1 MPSQYPDIPSL
12 KQRNSLYFQTK
23 YGTKINLATGSE
35 DDSPSHYD
43 LSYENTTDYLMVAG
57 PYPHGYFLKFQNVTS
72 WKTSPIGLKTIE
84 VLETLGYELN
94 PNPSRAKSLLGFY
107 EKMRPFNKQNGDEKY
122 TKYFKPVEMNENN
135 SV

>member
-43 LSYENTTDYLMVAG
+43 LSYENTTDFIMPAG
-57 PYPHGYFLKFQNVTS
+57 PYPYLYYLQFQNVTS
-72 WKTSPIGLKTIE
+72 WKTSPIGPKTIE
-84 VLETLGYELN
+84 ILETLGYKRN

-107 EKMRPFNKQNGDEKY
+107 EKMRPFNKKKGDEKY
-122 TKYFKPVEMNENN
+122 M
-135 SV
+135 